1 MGIARIDHL
10 RQVAAGLRPNQTR
23 RARRPKDGAQARAV
37 AQFTYELARHDPGLN
52 TTITLA
58 WSAARFPASASIP
71 RSLASF
77 FGNCSSA
84 ATPRRPALRAGSA
97 AISSWAHSDKGGET
111 PDGEGWLAL
120 AGSDG
125 WSFGSLD
132 EAHHEA
138 NWLAS
143 NLSLSVREVLR

>member
-58 WSAARFPASASIP
+58 WSAARFLASASIP

-97 AISSWAHSDKGGET
+97 AISSWAHSDKGGEHERLT
-111 PDGEGWLAL
+111 AR
-120 AGSDG
+120 AGSRSQAPMAG
-125 WSFGSLD
+125 PLVPSTRHIMRRTG
-132 EAHHEA
+132 
-138 NWLAS
+138 
-143 NLSLSVREVLR
+143 